1 MCVFTRINLL
11 AVCGAMCFFTA
22 TAFAQQETTPTA
34 GGTEKTIKNGY
45 TVTGQVIDAATKK
58 PLSGVNISVQEK
70 AAVITDDK
78 GNYTITVPSH
88 TSVLQVS
95 VQGYQYKEIPVN
107 SHDVIDIALHEDNF
121 NSIFDMVTLP
131 FSTQPRSQV
140 NYSVTSIG
148 TTESR
153 WNNPG
158 QSLDNALQG
167 QVSGLNVIRR
177 SGTPGEGANLF
188 LHGFNSLYATNQPL
202 YVIDGMIYDANSY
215 GNSIIAGHINNPL
228 SSIDIK
234 DIDNITVIKD
244 GAAYYGTR
252 GANGVVLI
260 TTAHAREL
268 TTRIDFSVY
277 GGVNFAPKNLPLLNS
292 SDYRLY
298 LSDILRTT
306 GLTNDQIQAKPYMND
321 DPATNPDYYQYHNN
335 TNWQDKVF
343 SPSSSQNYYLKVTGG
358 DNIARYALSVGYLKN
373 DGIIDSTNLQRY
385 NTRFNA
391 DLNLTPKL
399 TANTNLSFSSSEQT
413 LKDQGMG
420 STSPM
425 GQALIKSPF
434 MAYRQVSSNGIFS
447 PNLADAD
454 IFGVSNPVALIN
466 NGSQKNKYYRFSG
479 SIKFNYKF
487 NNHHSIT
494 SLTGL
499 AYDKVRE
506 SYFTPRLG
514 VAPDTLSNVVADSRL
529 GAAIQRYSTFY
540 NDTYYTFKQSFSG
553 EQDLMLNVGF
563 RYHNSQAE
571 QDYAESYNSPTD
583 DFVSIGNGA
592 TATRGLSGDYGKWIW
607 LDNYLSASYSLK
619 HKYFLSANLAV
630 DGSSRFGDEISNAL
644 NIGGAKYAVLPSVAA
659 GWLISSEDFLSGFK
673 NIDLLKLR
681 ASYGLTG
688 NDDIG
693 NYNVKSYYVSQNLLG
708 AQGLTLNNIGNPQL
722 QWEVSKKTNVGL
734 DAAVFNERLNFTL
747 DAYHNVTSKMILYNP
762 LSTEVGLDYVLSN
775 NGGMQTNGIDLS
787 LNGRLI
793 DSKVKLDAGVNI
805 STYRNRVTNLP
816 TGNIITNYSGATVIT
831 EKGQP
836 VSMFY
841 GYRTNGVYRSDAEAA
856 AAGLSIRATD
866 GSLVPFKGGDVRF
879 ADVDQNGVIDDNDRV
894 IIGNPNPDFIG
905 SFNGRL
911 SWKNLSLSAIFTFSS
926 GNQLYNEPR
935 QILESVSNT
944 NNQFAN
950 VVNRWRFDGQ
960 TTDVPRAVSGDPMGN
975 SRFSDRFIEDG
986 SYLRLKTLSI
996 SYNLPVKPKFLQYAT
1011 IYLTADNLFTATH
1024 YLGYDPEFSAT
1035 GSPLTQG
1042 IDNALEPQFRSAQL
1056 GIRIG
1061 L

>member
-1 MCVFTRINLL
+1 M
-11 AVCGAMCFFTA
+11 CGAMCFFTA
-22 TAFAQQETTPTA
+22 TALAQQETARQA
-34 GGTEKTIKNGY
+34 GATEKNIKNGY

-58 PLSGVNISVQEK
+58 PLSGVNIAAQEK

-78 GNYTITVPSH
+78 GSYTITVPSSN
-88 TSVLQVS
+88 SVLQVS
-95 VQGYQYKEIPVN
+95 IQGYQYKEVPVN
-107 SHDVIDIALHEDNF
+107 GHDVINIALHEDGF
-121 NSIFDMVTLP
+121 NSIFDIAAMP
-131 FSTQPRSQV
+131 FASVPKSQV

-153 WNNPG
+153 WNTPG
-158 QSLDNALQG
+158 QSLDNSLQG

-188 LHGFNSLYATNQPL
+188 LHGFNSLNATNQPL
-202 YVIDGMIYDANSY
+202 YVVDGMIYDANSY
-215 GNSIIAGHINNPL
+215 GNSIIGGHINSPL
-228 SSIDIK
+228 SSIDLK

-260 TTAHAREL
+260 TTAHAKEL
-268 TTRIDFSVY
+268 TTRIDFSAY
-277 GGVNFAPKNLPLLNS
+277 GGVNFTPKNLPLLNS
-292 SDYRLY
+292 TDYRLY
-298 LSDILRTT
+298 LSDILRTS
-306 GLTNDQIQAKPYMND
+306 GLTDDQIQAKPYMND
-321 DPATNPDYYQYHNN
+321 NQPTNPDYYQYHNN
-335 TNWQDKVF
+335 TDWQKKVF

-358 DNIARYALSVGYLKN
+358 DNIAKYALSVGYLKN

-413 LKDQGMG
+413 LKDQGIG
-420 STSPM
+420 TTSPIA
-425 GQALIKSPF
+425 QALIKAPF
-434 MAYRQVSSNGIFS
+434 LSDRQVSSNGIQS
-447 PNLADAD
+447 PNVADAD
-454 IFGVSNPVALIN
+454 IFGVSNPVALIE

-479 SIKFNYKF
+479 SIKFNYQF
-487 NNHHSIT
+487 NSHHSIT

-506 SYFTPRLG
+506 NIFTPRLG

-529 GAAIQRYSTFY
+529 GAALQRYSTFY
-540 NDTYYTFKQSFSG
+540 NDTYYTFKQTFSG

-563 RYHNSQAE
+563 RYHSSSAE
-571 QDYAESYNSPTD
+571 QDYAQSFNSPTD

-592 TATRGLSGDYGKWIW
+592 TATRMLGGGYGKWIW
-607 LDNYLSASYSLK
+607 LDNYLSANYSLK

-630 DGSSRFGDEISNAL
+630 DGSSRFGDQISNAL
-644 NIGGAKYAVLPSVAA
+644 SIGGAKYAVLPSVAA

-673 NIDLLKLR
+673 NLDLLKLR
-681 ASYGLTG
+681 ASYGLNG

-708 AQGLTLNNIGNPQL
+708 AQGLTLNNLANPQL

-734 DAAVFNERLNFTL
+734 DAAFFNERLSFTV
-747 DAYHNVTSKMILYNP
+747 DAYHNVTSKMLLYNP
-762 LSTEVGLDYVLSN
+762 LNTGVGLDYVLLN
-775 NGGMQTNGIDLS
+775 NGGMQTNGLDLS

-805 STYRNRVTNLP
+805 STYRNKITSLP
-816 TGNIITNYSGATVIT
+816 TGNIITNYGGATLIT
-831 EKGQP
+831 EQGQP

-841 GYRTNGVYRSDAEAA
+841 GYRTNGVYRSDAEAS

-879 ADVDQNGVIDDNDRV
+879 ADTNKDGVIDDNDRV
-894 IIGNPNPDFIG
+894 IIGNPNPDFVG

-911 SWKNLSLSAIFTFSS
+911 SWKNLSLSALFTFSS
-926 GNQLYNEPR
+926 GNQLYNQPR
-935 QILESVSNT
+935 QILESVSTT

-960 TTDVPRAVSGDPMGN
+960 TTDVPKAVYGDPMGN

-1011 IYLTADNLFTATH
+1011 IYLTGDNLFTATH

-1042 IDNALEPQFRSAQL
+1042 IDTALEPQFRSMQL
-1056 GIRIG
+1056 GVRIG